1 MQNTNICLTFM
12 LAVEYNKDMISEEK
26 LMILTESAK
35 YDVSCSSSGSG
46 RKNDGGLGN
55 GYASGCCHSFTP
67 DGRCV
72 SLLKI
77 LLSNDCIYDCKYC
90 PSRVSKD
97 VPRATATPE
106 EICELTIDFYKR
118 NYIEGL
124 FLSSA
129 VCKNPDYTME
139 RLLLVVKKLRTE
151 YHFHGYIHL
160 KGIPRADG
168 KLIKEAGKYVDRMS
182 FNLELPTERSLK
194 LLAPQKSKESL
205 LLPMKSLQGERN
217 FFLEEKKKGL
227 QKGLFLPA
235 GQTTQLIVGAS
246 PESDGKILNLTQ
258 SLYQKMQLKR
268 VYYSSYVPV
277 VHDSLLPEKG
287 AGQLRE
293 HRLYQADWLLRFYG
307 FSVEELLT
315 EEENLSLELD
325 PKCAWA
331 LKNIHLFPVE
341 INRAPLETL
350 LRVPGIGVRGAHK
363 IITARAYT
371 KLSFEDLIKMRVALK
386 RAKHFIT
393 CKGQFYGAKNERDVR
408 GLLTSLEGSENAMQL
423 SLFDCFS
430 QFSTPQNAVRALRGE
445 F

>member
-1 MQNTNICLTFM
+1 MFDFCFY
-12 LAVEYNKDMISEEK
+12 ARYNRSMITQEK
-26 LMILTESAK
+26 LTILTESAK

-46 RKNDGGLGN
+46 RKNAGGIGN
-55 GYASGCCHSFTP
+55 GYVAGCCHSFTP

-77 LLSNDCIYDCKYC
+77 VLSNDCIYDCKYC
-90 PSRVSKD
+90 PNRFSAD

-139 RLLLVVKKLRTE
+139 RLLLTVKKLRKE
-151 YHFHGYIHL
+151 YNFHGYIHL
-160 KGIPRADG
+160 KGIPRADE
-168 KLIKEAGKYVDRMS
+168 KLMNEAAMYADRMS
-182 FNLELPTERSLK
+182 YNVELPSEKSLK

-205 LLPMKSLQGERN
+205 LLPMKTLALQTEKYK
-217 FFLEEKKKGL
+217 EEKKKG
-227 QKGLFLPA
+227 QFKGHFLPA
-235 GQTTQLIVGAS
+235 GQTTQMIIGAS
-246 PESDGKILNLTQ
+246 PEADGQVLRLTQ
-258 SLYQKMQLKR
+258 ALYRKNGLKR

-277 VHDSLLPEKG
+277 VRDPALPELG

-307 FSVEELLT
+307 FSVEEIVD
-315 EEENLSLELD
+315 EGENLSMEYD

-331 LKNIHLFPVE
+331 LKNMHLFPVE
-341 INRAPLETL
+341 INRAPLEML
-350 LRVPGIGVRGAHK
+350 LRVPGIGAKNAYK
-363 IITARAYT
+363 ILEARKYT
-371 KLSFEDLIKMRVALK
+371 TLSFESLLKMKVALK

-393 CKGQFYGAKNERDVR
+393 CNGKFFGAKQESAIR
-408 GLLTSLEGSENAMQL
+408 GLLVAAETQESAEQL
-423 SLFDCFS
+423 NLFGML
-430 QFSTPQNAVRALRGE
+430 STPQNALIALHGQL
-445 F
+445 